1 MTTTI
6 REFQR
11 NFRKIRLRAKA
22 GEEVVLTDADGTT
35 FTFKAER
42 RRPPTFGEAAGD
54 IIGSL
59 STGVGD
65 LSTNPK
71 HLEGYGRERRRH

>member
-11 NFRKIRLRAKA
+11 NFRKIRQRAKA
-22 GEEVVLTDADGTT
+22 GEEVVLTDEDGTR

-42 RRPPTFGEAAGD
+42 KRPLTFGEVAGD

-71 HLEGYGRERRRH
+71 HLEGYGRDRRRH